1 MTASQPTA
9 TLPFADERISY
20 TLTVNGE
27 RHTVQNAWYFESL
40 LDVLRDRLGLTGT
53 KFGCG
58 HGQCGA
64 CTVHVDGQAV
74 NSCLELAAA
83 AVGRDITTIEG
94 YCPADGS
101 LTPLQE
107 CFLKHAA
114 LQCGY
119 CTQGFVM
126 AAAAFLKA
134 HPNPSEEEIRHG
146 LSGNLCR
153 CTGYGPIIAAVQEA
167 ATLSPRGTAQ
177 S

>member
-1 MTASQPTA
+1 ME
-9 TLPFADERISY
+9 D
-20 TLTVNGE
+20 
-27 RHTVQNAWYFESL
+27 AWYFESL

-83 AVGRDITTIEG
+83 AVGRSILTIEG

-101 LTPLQE
+101 LNPLQE

-126 AAAAFLKA
+126 AAAAFLRD
-134 HPNPSEEEIRHG
+134 HHNPSEEEIRQG

-167 ATLSPRGTAQ
+167 VTLNASPHPPD
-177 S
+177 

>member
-1 MTASQPTA
+1 MTHTTSSGALSG
-9 TLPFADERISY
+9 ADERLSY
-20 TLTVNGE
+20 SLRINGQD
-27 RHTVQNAWYFESL
+27 HAVDNAWYHESL
-40 LDVLRDRLGLTGT
+40 LDVLRNRLGLVGT

-64 CTVHVDGQAV
+64 CTVHIDGIAV

-83 AVGRDITTIEG
+83 AIGRSITTIEG
-94 YCPADGS
+94 YAPADGS

-107 CFLKHAA
+107 SFVRHAA

-126 AAAAFLKA
+126 AAEALLRQ
-134 HPNPSEEEIRHG
+134 HPDPSAITEEEIRLG

-153 CTGYGPIIAAVQEA
+153 CTGYGPILAAVQDA
-167 ATLSPRGTAQ
+167 ARRSGR
-177 S
+177 

>member
-1 MTASQPTA
+1 MTTSQPGSE
-9 TLPFADERISY
+9 LPFADERISY
-20 TLTVNGE
+20 MLTVNGKSHAIE
-27 RHTVQNAWYFESL
+27 NAWYFESL

-64 CTVHVDGQAV
+64 CTVHIDGKAV

-83 AVGRDITTIEG
+83 AVGRAITTIEG

-126 AAAAFLKA
+126 AAAAFLEA
-134 HPNPSEEEIRHG
+134 NPEPTEEAIRHG

-167 ATLSPRGTAQ
+167 ARLPR
-177 S
+177 

>member
-1 MTASQPTA
+1 MTLTQPGSE
-9 TLPFADERISY
+9 LPFADERISY
-20 TLTVNGE
+20 TLTINGE
-27 RHTVQNAWYFESL
+27 KHTVQNAWYFESL

-64 CTVHVDGQAV
+64 CTVHIDGQAV

-83 AVGRDITTIEG
+83 TVERNITTIEG
-94 YCPADGS
+94 YCPSDGS
-101 LTPLQE
+101 LTSLQE
-107 CFLKHAA
+107 NLLKRAA

-134 HPNPSEEEIRHG
+134 NPNPSEDEIRHG

-153 CTGYGPIIAAVQEA
+153 CTGYGPIITAIQETA
-167 ATLSPRGTAQ
+167 RLNQQQAERG
-177 S
+177 